1 MRSVAVDGVPGSERS
16 DRVVRSGPGCLVP
29 PYALARQ
36 ERDPHRW
43 GPAVTGNPWL
53 EGPGARGS
61 DYDRHFEELAAA
73 GIDVHGEATLVESY
87 GVRSVLDA
95 GCGTGRVAVE
105 LARRGV
111 EVVGVDLDG
120 SMLDA
125 ARTKAPGLAWVE
137 ADLASDLDLGRRFDA
152 VVMAGNVIIF
162 VTPGTEGLVLATAA
176 RHLRAGGLVV
186 AGFAL
191 RPGSLGVETYDREA
205 RAVGLDLEERWATW
219 DRAPFGPEASYA
231 VSAHRLPA

>member
-1 MRSVAVDGVPGSERS
+1 VPGYERSGRVMWGVPKR
-16 DRVVRSGPGCLVP
+16 RAP
-29 PYALARQ
+29 PYARARQ
-36 ERDPHRW
+36 ERDPSRW

-53 EGPGARGS
+53 EGRGARGS
-61 DYDRHFEELAAA
+61 DYDRHFGELAAA
-73 GIDVHGEATLVESY
+73 GVDVHGEASLVESY

-111 EVVGVDLDG
+111 EVVGVDVDG
-120 SMLDA
+120 SMLEA
-125 ARTKAPGLAWVE
+125 ARTKAPGIAWTE
-137 ADLASDLDLGRRFDA
+137 ADLASDLDLGQRFDA
-152 VVMAGNVIIF
+152 VVMAGNVMIF
-162 VTPGTEGLVLATAA
+162 VTPGTEGRVLATAA

-186 AGFAL
+186 AGFTL

-219 DRAPFGPEASYA
+219 DRAPFGPEAGYA
-231 VSAHRLPA
+231 VSVHRLRA